1 MSFSYNDNI
10 NKVDVGYTEITLCVY
25 LTICVI
31 RLCPEDLLLLDWTIQ
46 PFVIKLS
53 MVVHQVSWGVLQT
66 NWVLSSR
73 LK

>member
-73 LK
+73 